1 MPPNDLY
8 YIIEAIDFVG
18 RLLQSK
24 LDPTLIQSFKDKLYT
39 VLIER
44 FVNHWDVSNPYKGN
58 GYRSICNFNGQLYPV
73 FILAAN
79 QAGISPTTILVHL
92 PNEFVLWV
100 DPSSVSYRVGDHG
113 NIMNLFTNGKS
124 FQKQTFKTTT
134 STTSTPIRI
143 SPPPSP
149 ASSDKNV
156 QQQKQ
161 PSSSPTPP
169 SSSSSSSSS
178 SPLAL
183 HTKKDQQVSSAS
195 PRHKPMVLVH

>member
-1 MPPNDLY
+1 MM
-8 YIIEAIDFVG
+8 
-18 RLLQSK
+18 
-24 LDPTLIQSFKDKLYT
+24 
-39 VLIER
+39 
-44 FVNHWDVSNPYKGN
+44 
-58 GYRSICNFNGQLYPV
+58 
-73 FILAAN
+73 ILA
-79 QAGISPTTILVHL
+79 HL

-124 FQKQTFKTTT
+124 LKDKRQAFKQST

-149 ASSDKNV
+149 ASNDKNV
-156 QQQKQ
+156 QQQQQK
-161 PSSSPTPP
+161 STTTTTTT
-169 SSSSSSSSS
+169 

-183 HTKKDQQVSSAS
+183 HTKKDQQQVASSS